1 MINDRYVVD
10 SVIGKGSSGTVY
22 KATRLMMGGVVAI
35 KVIDSYIGLD
45 RASLDRL
52 IRELKAAE
60 KLRHPH
66 IITVWESG
74 TTDDGQPYLVMD
86 YLEGVTLGDLLKEQG
101 SLPPHRVL
109 SIFKQICE
117 ALSHAHEQGLIHRDM
132 KPENVVLE
140 ASERR
145 DYAKVLDFGIADTPA
160 ESAQRARFQK
170 PQTVAGSPAYMSPEQ
185 CQGFELD
192 FRSDLYSMA
201 VILFEMFTGR
211 RPFVAPDLTK
221 LMYKT
226 VTEQPP
232 LMKTVKPDVDFPMEV
247 EAVVAKALSKNPN
260 DRQPSIKQLVQ
271 ELEAACELTDFG
283 KKNSTRNVISVD
295 NKPFEQHEFLPTER
309 LLEPEPK
316 KPKFAAGPE
325 DMPELFMDSEEAKAP
340 SAPQTK
346 TPPPPSP
353 SAPTAPPPPGPAG
366 GPPRKS
372 GPPPLPPTRAK
383 APPPPMPKP
392 KSDSEPSPSAPVP
405 SKVPPP
411 SAAAKPAAPA
421 SPAAPARPAA
431 PAAPAAPTRPAGP
444 AASTSS
450 NNQTNQASQIRPNP
464 PKPASA
470 APATAPSSSAALPG
484 NNAGA
489 PVGSQSLGRLSALVK
504 PTSEVK
510 KPTAVASKPNPPET
524 PKTEA
529 RPPSVYSYVPP
540 KEKQIEAPLRPG
552 PSAKDSSKP
561 GAPRPQNSQAPR
573 VMGKPASPGQRP
585 AGAPA
590 AQAPGS
596 RPPGSPTASG
606 TAPKAAT
613 DPAAKPGVK
622 TIKKVIKKVKKVKR
636 PESDLDGNMPTKLEK
651 GSPGGGDKL
660 SRVSWEDEVEALKT
674 GNFEPTSIP
683 VGDALQPDVKQSGQW
698 PTGTPMQPGQ
708 MPQGQMPPYPYGQP
722 YPAHPGYPPHPGPY
736 PPGYPMPPQGYDPAQ
751 AQNMSWPPGQMPP
764 QGMMPP
770 QAGYP
775 QMPPYMPPQGMV
787 PPPGYPQMPGPYQ
800 QVPPQQMMPPGQTA
814 PAPEPAA
821 PPEQPADL
829 PKKIESEPKPEP
841 KSAPEPEPEPKAAV
855 ESKPKSQGLSSLL
868 ESAEVESKSESD
880 LESDSGSESA
890 KSAKP
895 EKMSLSDLKKE
906 LEKVK
911 KESGEFDS
919 PAQGNVM
926 EDYSSSLDS
935 SGVSEVDKAKDGVV
949 PSIPNPLDASDSLLG
964 SSNES
969 GFSGGSGGSAEKKI
983 PSTGLGS
990 LLSSMTEEADRL
1002 LSGEKDSVEK
1012 EFEEKSVNPLDL
1024 FSGGDDENSEFQ
1036 TLDISKGQK
1045 VNFAAGKEKAK
1056 DDAPQALGDF
1066 LKSQSGAVSES
1077 GLKSRM
1083 PEATN
1088 PIASAVDD
1096 MFPDDT
1102 MGGGIGA
1109 SSGSSQSKMPAATN
1123 EISDAVDKWLDTV
1136 AGGGEGNLLGGGID
1150 DEPDE
1155 EKPQGISAAAA
1166 KLSAALS
1173 MNDEDDDAPG
1183 GAFSGAGQM
1192 DMQKTE
1198 LSKSSVKASA
1208 STSTSDALSR
1218 LLEAASNA
1226 PESSTR
1232 SGAYQLSSSM
1242 VNEMMQDASGDRM
1255 GMDSGRGM
1263 DSGMGGGEANPRE
1276 SLQSA
1281 RGFSDASAIA
1291 SSGRMPS
1298 MNPQGDKYGQDAVNA
1313 RIAALNEKL
1322 DLNSS
1327 RLDNVELPSGMDP
1340 TPSVFS
1346 GGQRRDAVN
1355 RILEEAGAQGM
1366 SGPGEADMPQESY
1379 GMTSSTTSASM
1390 PTMPDSPYSLE
1401 SLESIST
1408 NRLAHMAEAEAKSAK
1423 RSSSRLRSKQSGLGF
1438 DIKTPLLVVAVLGLV
1453 GFLGVSQGWFGSVGS
1468 MLSSIT
1474 SGAGGGGK
1482 DAAAARDEE
1491 VLAEATELADKW
1503 QLSKARELLEKYN
1516 SEVGLTPKLESKLD
1530 EIYIAIAKYQ
1540 AKKDNTA
1547 AAIKELKKIPKDSSH
1562 FDEAKELIDQYSSKK
1577 SSSSK
1582 SRRSKRRSKRR

>member
-1 MINDRYVVD
+1 
-10 SVIGKGSSGTVY
+10 
-22 KATRLMMGGVVAI
+22 
-35 KVIDSYIGLD
+35 
-45 RASLDRL
+45 
-52 IRELKAAE
+52 
-60 KLRHPH
+60 
-66 IITVWESG
+66 
-74 TTDDGQPYLVMD
+74 
-86 YLEGVTLGDLLKEQG
+86 
-101 SLPPHRVL
+101 
-109 SIFKQICE
+109 
-117 ALSHAHEQGLIHRDM
+117 
-132 KPENVVLE
+132 
-140 ASERR
+140 
-145 DYAKVLDFGIADTPA
+145 
-160 ESAQRARFQK
+160 
-170 PQTVAGSPAYMSPEQ
+170 
-185 CQGFELD
+185 
-192 FRSDLYSMA
+192 
-201 VILFEMFTGR
+201 
-211 RPFVAPDLTK
+211 
-221 LMYKT
+221 
-226 VTEQPP
+226 
-232 LMKTVKPDVDFPMEV
+232 
-247 EAVVAKALSKNPN
+247 
-260 DRQPSIKQLVQ
+260 
-271 ELEAACELTDFG
+271 
-283 KKNSTRNVISVD
+283 
-295 NKPFEQHEFLPTER
+295 
-309 LLEPEPK
+309 
-316 KPKFAAGPE
+316 
-325 DMPELFMDSEEAKAP
+325 
-340 SAPQTK
+340 
-346 TPPPPSP
+346 
-353 SAPTAPPPPGPAG
+353 
-366 GPPRKS
+366 
-372 GPPPLPPTRAK
+372 
-383 APPPPMPKP
+383 
-392 KSDSEPSPSAPVP
+392 
-405 SKVPPP
+405 
-411 SAAAKPAAPA
+411 
-421 SPAAPARPAA
+421 
-431 PAAPAAPTRPAGP
+431 
-444 AASTSS
+444 
-450 NNQTNQASQIRPNP
+450 
-464 PKPASA
+464 
-470 APATAPSSSAALPG
+470 
-484 NNAGA
+484 
-489 PVGSQSLGRLSALVK
+489 
-504 PTSEVK
+504 
-510 KPTAVASKPNPPET
+510 
-524 PKTEA
+524 
-529 RPPSVYSYVPP
+529 
-540 KEKQIEAPLRPG
+540 
-552 PSAKDSSKP
+552 
-561 GAPRPQNSQAPR
+561 
-573 VMGKPASPGQRP
+573 
-585 AGAPA
+585 
-590 AQAPGS
+590 
-596 RPPGSPTASG
+596 
-606 TAPKAAT
+606 
-613 DPAAKPGVK
+613 
-622 TIKKVIKKVKKVKR
+622 
-636 PESDLDGNMPTKLEK
+636 MPTKLEK

-698 PTGTPMQPGQ
+698 PSGTPMQPGQ
-708 MPQGQMPPYPYGQP
+708 MPQGQMPLSLR
-722 YPAHPGYPPHPGPY
+722 PAVSCSPWLSSPSRTY
-736 PPGYPMPPQGYDPAQ
+736 PPGYPVPPQGYDPAHRQ
-751 AQNMSWPPGQMPP
+751 QNMSWPPGQMPP

-829 PKKIESEPKPEP
+829 PKKIEPEPKPEP

-880 LESDSGSESA
+880 LESDSGSEPA
-890 KSAKP
+890 KSATP

-926 EDYSSSLDS
+926 EDYSSSLDR

-1002 LSGEKDSVEK
+1002 LSGEKESVEK

-1045 VNFAAGKEKAK
+1045 VNFAAGKTKAKDK

-1123 EISDAVDKWLDTV
+1123 EISDAVDKWLDSV
-1136 AGGGEGNLLGGGID
+1136 AGGGEGDLLGGGID

-1198 LSKSSVKASA
+1198 LSKSSVKVSA

-1255 GMDSGRGM
+1255 GMEP
-1263 DSGMGGGEANPRE
+1263 GMGGGEANPRE

-1547 AAIKELKKIPKDSSH
+1547 AAIKELKKVPKDSSH
-1562 FDEAKELIDQYSSKK
+1562 FNEAKELIDQYSSKK
-1577 SSSSK
+1577 SSSS

>member
-232 LMKTVKPDVDFPMEV
+232 LMKTVNPAVDFPPEV

-260 DRQPSIKQLVQ
+260 DRQPSIKQLVL
-271 ELEAACELTDFG
+271 ELEAACEKTDFG

-309 LLEPEPK
+309 LIEPEPK

-325 DMPELFMDSEEAKAP
+325 DMPELFMDAAEEKAP
-340 SAPQTK
+340 
-346 TPPPPSP
+346 PPPPSP
-353 SAPTAPPPPGPAG
+353 ASSGSAPPPPGPAG

-392 KSDSEPSPSAPVP
+392 KSDTTASSPAPV
-405 SKVPPP
+405 KVPPP
-411 SAAAKPAAPA
+411 SASARPPASAPAPAPATSAPTPTPSPAAAPAPTPAKPAA
-421 SPAAPARPAA
+421 SPPQS
-431 PAAPAAPTRPAGP
+431 
-444 AASTSS
+444 ST
-450 NNQTNQASQIRPNP
+450 TTPV
-464 PKPASA
+464 
-470 APATAPSSSAALPG
+470 SSSPSASSSGRTSA
-484 NNAGA
+484 A

-504 PTSEVK
+504 PTSEIK
-510 KPTAVASKPNPPET
+510 KPTAVASKPEVADA

-540 KEKQIEAPLRPG
+540 KEKQVETPLRP
-552 PSAKDSSKP
+552 SAPAKGSSKP
-561 GAPRPQNSQAPR
+561 GVPVRP
-573 VMGKPASPGQRP
+573 MGKPATPGVQRP
-585 AGAPA
+585 AAPPAGQAPA
-590 AQAPGS
+590 S
-596 RPPGSPTASG
+596 RPAVSGSPLNGSSPSTTAAS
-606 TAPKAAT
+606 AARAAT
-613 DPAAKPGVK
+613 DPTAKPGVK

-636 PESDLDGNMPTKLEK
+636 PESDLDGNLPTKLEK

-660 SRVSWEDEVEALKT
+660 SKISWEDEVEALKT

-683 VGDALQPDVKQSGQW
+683 VGDTLKPDPSQSGPW
-698 PTGTPMQPGQ
+698 PSGTPMQPGQ

-722 YPAHPGYPPHPGPY
+722 YPAHPGYPTHPGPY

-764 QGMMPP
+764 SGMMPG
-770 QAGYP
+770 QYP

-800 QVPPQQMMPPGQTA
+800 QVPPQQMMPPGQ
-814 PAPEPAA
+814 PAPTVPTPASPAEPPSSPSPALDAGPNETAEASPDSDIISESNSETASEPAN
-821 PPEQPADL
+821 
-829 PKKIESEPKPEP
+829 
-841 KSAPEPEPEPKAAV
+841 
-855 ESKPKSQGLSSLL
+855 SST
-868 ESAEVESKSESD
+868 
-880 LESDSGSESA
+880 
-890 KSAKP
+890 P

-919 PAQGNVM
+919 PVQGNVM
-926 EDYSSSLDS
+926 EDYSSSLDAS
-935 SGVSEVDKAKDGVV
+935 SASEVDKSKDGVL
-949 PSIPNPLDASDSLLG
+949 PSIPNPLDADDGLLG
-964 SSNES
+964 S
-969 GFSGGSGGSAEKKI
+969 GSGSTGERGSSSDSGEKKV

-1002 LSGEKDSVEK
+1002 LSGEKESIDK
-1012 EFEEKSVNPLDL
+1012 EFEEKTVNPLDL

-1045 VNFAAGKEKAK
+1045 VNFGAGKSKSKESA

-1066 LKSQSGAVSES
+1066 LKSQTGAASDS
-1077 GLKSRM
+1077 GLKGRM

-1109 SSGSSQSKMPAATN
+1109 SASGSQSKMPVATN
-1123 EISDAVDKWLDTV
+1123 EISDAVDKWLDSV

-1150 DEPDE
+1150 DEPEE

-1173 MNDEDDDAPG
+1173 MNDEEDDAPG
-1183 GAFSGAGQM
+1183 GAFAGGGQM
-1192 DMQKTE
+1192 GMQKTE

-1242 VNEMMQDASGDRM
+1242 VNEMMQDASGDSMRM
-1255 GMDSGRGM
+1255 G
-1263 DSGMGGGEANPRE
+1263 GEDANPRE

-1327 RLDNVELPSGMDP
+1327 RLDNVELPGGMDP

-1355 RILEEAGAQGM
+1355 RILEEAGAQGL
-1366 SGPGEADMPQESY
+1366 SGHDEADMPQESY
-1379 GMTSSTTSASM
+1379 GMTSSTASSNM
-1390 PTMPDSPYSLE
+1390 PTMSDSPYSLE

-1408 NRLAHMAEAEAKSAK
+1408 NRLAHMAEAEAKSSK
-1423 RSSSRLRSKQSGLGF
+1423 RTSNRLRSKQSGLGF

-1453 GFLGVSQGWFGSVGS
+1453 GFLGVSQGWFGGIGS
-1468 MLSSIT
+1468 MLSKMT

-1482 DAAAARDEE
+1482 DAASARDEE
-1491 VLAEATELADKW
+1491 VLSEATELADKW
-1503 QLSKARELLEKYN
+1503 QLSKARDLLEKYN
-1516 SEVGLTPKLESKLD
+1516 SEVGLTPKLENKLD

-1540 AKKDNTA
+1540 AKNDNTA
-1547 AAIKELKKIPKDSSH
+1547 AAIKELKKVPKDSSR

-1577 SSSSK
+1577 AS